1 MKRKIAFVL
10 LFVMLL
16 TLTACQRAP
25 KGTDQK
31 FISINGKAISLVI
44 NFDELTITVSD
55 ALGSG
60 AGIDGSGNAIG
71 TAPQESRDVYHYTYE
86 DGNITITYPNEA
98 TYWESATSTGTISGW
113 DGDYDTDRYITG
125 DILAMQL
132 TRAYYDAEDRITL
145 DGSILVGSLFLMIV
159 GAIMAYDPK
168 TVATLRMRWWVKDPE
183 PTERAL
189 RSTRFMGVF
198 CGVMGALIL
207 LAAIIL

>member
-31 FISINGKAISLVI
+31 FISINGEAISLVI

-55 ALGSG
+55 ALGTG

-71 TAPQESRDVYHYTYE
+71 TTPHESKNVYHYTYE
-86 DGNITITYPNEA
+86 DGNITITYPNGA
-98 TYWESATSTGTISGW
+98 TYWESATSTGAISGW
-113 DGDYDTDRYITG
+113 DGDYDTDRYIDG
-125 DILAMQL
+125 ALLAQL
-132 TRAYYDAEDRITL
+132 LNQAYDDAEDRITL

-183 PTERAL
+183 PTEHAL
-189 RSTRFMGVF
+189 RSTRFMGIF
-198 CGVMGALIL
+198 LGGMGALIL